1 MFQERS
7 ESDAIHD
14 HALKPLK
21 DIHILPA
28 LHNSN
33 AAQRTEGGSPTFWM
47 IKALFC
53 TLIHRSHISN
63 RIDDIMVNLRLD
75 GRSERRFVLVQ
86 TFTFSYPALRI
97 LFGMHSGGQNCHYDR
112 YRSTHIT
119 SVMVYLYSNVSSQS
133 SKEIEQRP
141 PLPCIACALGWP
153 LWPKSLP
160 RRQALQNTR
169 RCHANKNW
177 TP

>member
-1 MFQERS
+1 MGDRQVVVRKE
-7 ESDAIHD
+7 DGVVLLAVQ
-14 HALKPLK
+14 LNKPLK
-21 DIHILPA
+21 DILPA
-28 LHNSN
+28 LLLQSC
-33 AAQRTEGGSPTFWM
+33 SPTFWM

-86 TFTFSYPALRI
+86 TFTFSYPAFRI
-97 LFGMHSGGQNCHYDR
+97 FFGMHGACQNCHYDH
-112 YRSTHIT
+112 RSTHIT

-133 SKEIEQRP
+133 SKEIERRP
-141 PLPCIACALGWP
+141 PPCIACALGWP